1 MKLKHIPKDFCVNEI
16 YDLKSIKSKNNEK
29 RKNDFFYL
37 FLLTK
42 KDYTTQKT
50 IEILGKLFR
59 KNIKDISYCG
69 LKDKSAITK
78 QLVCVR
84 NLKKILIEKNLE
96 YFNLRHNDLHLKFLC
111 QIKSRLNLGDNLGNE
126 FKIIIRDLDDK
137 SIKLFEKNFLKFQ
150 KKDFLFLN
158 FFESQ
163 RFGKNQNNHIIGK
176 LILQNNM
183 EKAIK
188 LILEDFEN
196 FKIKNHLEKTPNDF
210 VGAFKTIS
218 KKIQTIYIHSYQ
230 SYIFNEILKKIKFQK
245 QSEICLVNFN
255 SKNKKN
261 IESIQN
267 EILEKDKISK
277 KDFEL
282 KHIPTLNCEMLAY
295 RKIFSK
301 SKNILYKICR
311 DEIFKKNKKI
321 VLKFSL
327 EKGEYATNIVN
338 QLFNKNE

>member
-1 MKLKHIPKDFCVNEI
+1 
-16 YDLKSIKSKNNEK
+16 
-29 RKNDFFYL
+29 
-37 FLLTK
+37 
-42 KDYTTQKT
+42 
-50 IEILGKLFR
+50 
-59 KNIKDISYCG
+59 
-69 LKDKSAITK
+69 
-78 QLVCVR
+78 
-84 NLKKILIEKNLE
+84 
-96 YFNLRHNDLHLKFLC
+96 
-111 QIKSRLNLGDNLGNE
+111 
-126 FKIIIRDLDDK
+126 
-137 SIKLFEKNFLKFQ
+137 
-150 KKDFLFLN
+150 
-158 FFESQ
+158 
-163 RFGKNQNNHIIGK
+163 
-176 LILQNNM
+176 M

-188 LILEDFEN
+188 LILKDFEN

-230 SYIFNEILKKIKFQK
+230 SYIFNEILKKIKFEK

-301 SKNILYKICR
+301 PKNILYKICR